1 LESEKIGAGSD
12 VLIYSDG
19 KKWLR
24 RVEPDKTFQTH
35 RGIVDF
41 KEVIGRNFGD
51 SIKSSLGF
59 DFWIFRPTLEDYIRH
74 SKRTTQIM
82 YPKDI
87 GLILV
92 KSGIGPGSVVVEAG
106 TGSAALTTALA
117 RFVKP
122 SGHVF
127 TYEIRSE
134 FIRVAEENLRRAEV
148 LEFVTI
154 HNRDAKQGFYERNVD
169 AIYLDV
175 GDPWELAP
183 QAAVALRGGSILTS
197 FSPTFNQVE
206 KMVAALEA
214 EGFLDIETLECLERR
229 ILVREGKS
237 RPASRMIA
245 HTGFITF
252 ARKTLR
258 SKPQQPET

>member
-1 LESEKIGAGSD
+1 LESERIEASSD

-24 RVEPDKTFQTH
+24 RAEPDKTFQSH
-35 RGIVDF
+35 KGIVDF
-41 KEVIGRNFGD
+41 REVIGRNFGD
-51 SIKSSLGF
+51 STKSSLGF
-59 DFWIFRPTLEDYIRH
+59 DFWIFKPTLEDYIRH

-92 KSGIGPGSVVVEAG
+92 KTGIGPGSVVVEAG

-117 RFVKP
+117 HFVKP
-122 SGHVF
+122 TGHVF

-134 FIRVAEENLRRAEV
+134 FIRVAEENLRRARV

-154 HNRDAKQGFYERNVD
+154 HNKDAKQGFNEKNVD
-169 AIYLDV
+169 AVYLDV

-183 QAAVALRGGSILTS
+183 QAAAALRGGSMLTS
-197 FSPTFNQVE
+197 FSPTYNQVE
-206 KMVAALEA
+206 KMAAALDS
-214 EGFLDIETLECLERR
+214 EGFIDLETVECFERR

-258 SKPQQPET
+258 KKPQQSET